1 MNTLRE
7 SSRPGVR
14 MKGNE
19 IREPMND
26 GFVFHAAVTA
36 KEGVDLWIFFQ

>member
-7 SSRPGVR
+7 PSQPGVR

-19 IREPMND
+19 IQELMSD
-26 GFVFHAAVTA
+26 GFVFHAAVTP
-36 KEGVDLWIFFQ
+36 KEGVDSWILFH